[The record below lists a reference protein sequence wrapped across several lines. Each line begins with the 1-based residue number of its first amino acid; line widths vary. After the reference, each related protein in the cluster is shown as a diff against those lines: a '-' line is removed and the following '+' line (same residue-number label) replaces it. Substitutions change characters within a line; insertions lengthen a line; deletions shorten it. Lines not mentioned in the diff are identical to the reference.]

1 MKWLRIWLSLLVVL
15 LLAGCGRT
23 GTPLEEGETMYQIYY
38 LNGAMTRLVPQEYR
52 TKEQDTDLLIQEMMD
67 QIGRAHV

>member
-38 LNGAMTRLVPQEYR
+38 LNGAMTRLVPQ
-52 TKEQDTDLLIQEMMD
+52 
-67 QIGRAHV
+67 